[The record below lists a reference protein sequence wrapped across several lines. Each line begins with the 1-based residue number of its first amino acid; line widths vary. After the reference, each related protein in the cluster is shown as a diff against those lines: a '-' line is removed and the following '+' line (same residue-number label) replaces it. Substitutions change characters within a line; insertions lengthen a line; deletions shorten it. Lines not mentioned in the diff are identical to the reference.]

1 MNYTQEFKEYF
12 LNVILPNMPSYK
24 ANFNVTNFDDNI
36 TKLIENYATA
46 YGFNLFEGPDP
57 ESILKKLTEEK
68 EIENDILNSYNL
80 KIGNGIPSAIV
91 FTHYNLFLQYLNKKL
106 VFKSLQGFIDEI
118 HKKINTVGKKED
130 FIFSFRKF
138 RKEITGQSKIVNKD
152 LLFGDVRDDY
162 WTINVGSEKELQYHI
177 NTNRKSFIK
186 YGLGFNIQGSSNN
199 RNPIEC
205 VQPFKNYFYSHRK
218 EIDNILQD
226 YHFADNESDLINL
239 NYGSFILYGQEIPI
253 IDNET
258 DGTFTVS
265 GTDFLKLLYD
275 LKHKQFKAF
284 KKIYEGSKLSNS
296 QLTKSI
302 FMNESMK
309 LLQYKKQIILQGPPG
324 TGKTKKAKELAVEIL
339 HLEDI
344 KDLNDNEQFKLIQF
358 HPSYTYEDF
367 VRGIVSKPN
376 ENGEGVLFKTENKIL
391 AEFAAKAFE
400 NLILSQE
407 DNSIALQDKWIE
419 DTFEEFKAEI
429 EEKIEQE
436 NLILSGTISVFN
448 VAEDCFRY
456 GKDWQNP
463 SRINFI
469 DFKALIKAV
478 IHSGFDVNQNSI
490 PKILSIHAH
499 YRFTYYLALLR
510 LFFEKHQYTP
520 PKEKVLPKN
529 YVLVIDEINR
539 ANLPA
544 VLGELIYALEYRN
557 EFVESMYELEGTREI
572 ILPSNLYIIGTMN
585 TADRSVGHI
594 DYAIRRRFAFINISP
609 KDLSGEEEIIFD
621 SQLFQSVKEL
631 FTSDDYRTR
640 SNYLSTDFE
649 PKDVAL
655 GHSYFID
662 KTEDGGSM
670 NIRLEYEIKPI
681 LREYV
686 KDGILKEIVREKI
699 EQLST
704 TI

>member
-1 MNYTQEFKEYF
+1 MT
-12 LNVILPNMPSYK
+12 
-24 ANFNVTNFDDNI
+24 FNDFDE
-36 TKLIENYATA
+36 LIN
-46 YGFNLFEGPDP
+46 
-57 ESILKKLTEEK
+57 SI
-68 EIENDILNSYNL
+68 N
-80 KIGNGIPSAIV
+80 
-91 FTHYNLFLQYLNKKL
+91 
-106 VFKSLQGFIDEI
+106 KSLGDFCNTFIY
-118 HKKINTVGKKED
+118 K
-130 FIFSFRKF
+130 
-138 RKEITGQSKIVNKD
+138 RKELSQKERSTKRGF
-152 LLFGDVRDDY
+152 LFVYDKSSNRN
-162 WTINVGSEKELQYHI
+162 WAINEGGGTEIQYHI
-177 NTNRKSFIK
+177 AFNLENLELY
-186 YGLGFNIQGSSNN
+186 YGLGFNTQYVPHANEISSVDYMRPFMKAFLNNETIIQSILPNYSFVYGEKNMLIHPQPDQYSLFGRNHKIQKISNN
-199 RNPIEC
+199 YFIE
-205 VQPFKNYFYSHRK
+205 
-218 EIDNILQD
+218 D
-226 YHFADNESDLINL
+226 
-239 NYGSFILYGQEIPI
+239 
-253 IDNET
+253 
-258 DGTFTVS
+258 
-265 GTDFLKLLYD
+265 LLYNEILED
-275 LKHKQFKAF
+275 LKKQFEGYQIIF
-284 KKIYEGSKLSNS
+284 KEKNKLKNMSSKIEKHIG
-296 QLTKSI
+296 
-302 FMNESMK
+302 
-309 LLQYKKQIILQGPPG
+309 LLEYKKQIILQGPPG
-324 TGKTKKAKELAVEIL
+324 TGKTKTAKELAIEIL

-344 KDLNDNEQFKLIQF
+344 RDLNNNEQFKLIQF

-376 ENGEGVLFKTENKIL
+376 ENSEGVLFKTENKIL
-391 AEFAAKAFE
+391 AEFADKAFE

-419 DTFEEFKAEI
+419 DAFEEFKAEI

-469 DFKALIKAV
+469 DFKVLIKAV
-478 IHSGFDVNQNSI
+478 IQSGFDVNQNSI

-510 LFFEKHQYTP
+510 LFFEKHEYTS

-557 EFVESMYELEGTREI
+557 EFVESIYELDGTREI

-594 DYAIRRRFAFINISP
+594 DYAIRRRFAFIDILP
-609 KDLSGEEEIIFD
+609 KDLSDDQEIIFD
-621 SQLFQSVKEL
+621 SQLFHLVKEL
-631 FTSDDYRTR
+631 FTSDDYKTR
-640 SNYLSTDFE
+640 STYLSTEFE
-649 PKDVAL
+649 PKDVTL

-662 KTEDGGSM
+662 KREEGGSM
-670 NIRLEYEIKPI
+670 GIRLEYEIKPI

-686 KDGILKEIVREKI
+686 KDGILKETVREKI
-699 EQLST
+699 EQLSS